1 MVEIIDGGITSPQ
14 GFRAAGVHSGVKY
27 RSLDLGLLVSD
38 VPATAFKAFTSNK
51 VKAAP
56 VQLMISQDTPRL
68 SAVVV
73 NSGNANA
80 LTGRRGLEDAQ
91 TMQKAV
97 AAELNLVPTEV
108 GVMSTGLIGRF
119 MDMHKVQY
127 GIGRA
132 VKDLAV
138 GHDADARITE
148 AIMTTDTVK
157 KECAVRVRLKDGT
170 LVYIAAISKG
180 SGMIAP
186 HLKSLHGTTL
196 TMITTDAVLTPAF
209 EKNFQKILD
218 DSMNMATLTAG
229 LTYRAANGTGY
240 DDPVAIDGTY
250 RGLLTNG
257 IAWDD
262 SKIYKISGSTATA
275 KVSDVSVVYAL
286 ETDGCAFFSVKDNTD
301 AYRFYV
307 LDSEGNTT
315 FCLAGTSTPYVG
327 FQPVGTTGT
336 YMLLAYDSAH
346 NTFKAYR
353 MTSGGIEEEA
363 WFTLNSTNQYA
374 YSTQIPSF
382 YYTKDTREY
391 IVLKCSS
398 YFDRYNITD
407 NEVESI
413 DKGFASNLRTAEIT
427 NIKNISGL
435 IFVAG
440 TKSSMLYEIDMENN
454 SSRQL

>member
-56 VQLMISQDTPRL
+56 VQLMIAQDSPRL

-218 DSMNMATLTAG
+218 DTMNMVSVDGDQSTNDTCLMLANGLAGGTPADEDPAFYEALSVVMTKIARTIAMDGEGATKLITVQITGAVDDDQARLAAKTIINSPLVKSAIFGSDPNYGRVMMALGNSGVDFNLEEVHLTIKGGDMEVPILDSGAPVFQEERSVEVVRMAMDNKEVILDLDLG
-229 LTYRAANGTGY
+229 VGDGKATAWGCDLTYDYVRINAEY
-240 DDPVAIDGTY
+240 
-250 RGLLTNG
+250 
-257 IAWDD
+257 
-262 SKIYKISGSTATA
+262 AT
-275 KVSDVSVVYAL
+275 
-286 ETDGCAFFSVKDNTD
+286 
-301 AYRFYV
+301 
-307 LDSEGNTT
+307 
-315 FCLAGTSTPYVG
+315 
-327 FQPVGTTGT
+327 
-336 YMLLAYDSAH
+336 
-346 NTFKAYR
+346 
-353 MTSGGIEEEA
+353 
-363 WFTLNSTNQYA
+363 
-374 YSTQIPSF
+374 
-382 YYTKDTREY
+382 
-391 IVLKCSS
+391 
-398 YFDRYNITD
+398 
-407 NEVESI
+407 
-413 DKGFASNLRTAEIT
+413 
-427 NIKNISGL
+427 
-435 IFVAG
+435 
-440 TKSSMLYEIDMENN
+440 
-454 SSRQL
+454 

>member
-91 TMQKAV
+91 AMQKAV

-218 DSMNMATLTAG
+218 DSMNMVSVDGDQSTNDTCLMMANGLAGGTPADDDPAFFEALSVVMTKIARTIAMDGEGASKLITVQINGAVDDTQARIAAKTIINSPLVKSAIFGSDPNYGRVMMALGNSGVDFNLEEVHLTIKGGDMEVPILDSGAPVFQEERSVEVVRMAMDNKEVILDLDLGVGDGKATAWG
-229 LTYRAANGTGY
+229 CDLTYDYVRINAEY
-240 DDPVAIDGTY
+240 
-250 RGLLTNG
+250 
-257 IAWDD
+257 
-262 SKIYKISGSTATA
+262 AT
-275 KVSDVSVVYAL
+275 
-286 ETDGCAFFSVKDNTD
+286 
-301 AYRFYV
+301 
-307 LDSEGNTT
+307 
-315 FCLAGTSTPYVG
+315 
-327 FQPVGTTGT
+327 
-336 YMLLAYDSAH
+336 
-346 NTFKAYR
+346 
-353 MTSGGIEEEA
+353 
-363 WFTLNSTNQYA
+363 
-374 YSTQIPSF
+374 
-382 YYTKDTREY
+382 
-391 IVLKCSS
+391 
-398 YFDRYNITD
+398 
-407 NEVESI
+407 
-413 DKGFASNLRTAEIT
+413 
-427 NIKNISGL
+427 
-435 IFVAG
+435 
-440 TKSSMLYEIDMENN
+440 
-454 SSRQL
+454 